1 MRKTLFLCAL
11 LLSACASSNQQTVG
25 GTLQPYRTG
34 TPAQT
39 STADVIVIMETAIP
53 TSTLATYVI
62 QAGDTLSE
70 LAEQFQVS
78 QDLLRA
84 ANPDLN
90 PNSMSIGQTILIP
103 NPANPIAAASTLTP
117 VPAPVAQAVCHPTAD
132 SGLWCFAL
140 IQNNT
145 TDLFENVS
153 AQITLLDPDDNVTAS
168 QTAFTPLNIIPPNTS
183 MPVYVFFP
191 NTSADVHPRV
201 QVLSALQA
209 DAGGY
214 LPAVINQSLAQIDW
228 DGRSAQLSGDI
239 YLPPESQAATQ
250 AWVAAVA
257 YDKYG
262 TVVGVRRWEG
272 GGIQPG
278 TSIQFNFA
286 VSSLGGDIEAVEFFV
301 QARP

>member
-11 LLSACASSNQQTVG
+11 FFSASASSNQQTVG
-25 GTLQPYRTG
+25 GTLQPYRTC

-153 AQITLLDPDDNVTAS
+153 AQISLLDADD
-168 QTAFTPLNIIPPNTS
+168 
-183 MPVYVFFP
+183 
-191 NTSADVHPRV
+191 
-201 QVLSALQA
+201 
-209 DAGGY
+209 
-214 LPAVINQSLAQIDW
+214 
-228 DGRSAQLSGDI
+228 
-239 YLPPESQAATQ
+239 
-250 AWVAAVA
+250 
-257 YDKYG
+257 
-262 TVVGVRRWEG
+262 
-272 GGIQPG
+272 
-278 TSIQFNFA
+278 
-286 VSSLGGDIEAVEFFV
+286 
-301 QARP
+301 